1 MKEKKLSNK
10 KTNHAITM
18 VIIYAVL
25 ILITAAMLI
34 PFIWIDRKSVV

>member
-25 ILITAAMLI
+25 ILLKYDAVCC
-34 PFIWIDRKSVV
+34 K